1 MDSSFP
7 MFVYSWYS
15 IAWLPAVIIGGLAE
29 DFISDGKDKR
39 SIWIGL
45 TTAYGVIP
53 IVVGL
58 LLACARG

>member
-15 IAWLPAVIIGGLAE
+15 IAWLPAVVIGGLAE
-29 DFISDGKDKR
+29 NYMLDEKDKR

-45 TTAYGVIP
+45 TTTYGVIP

-58 LLACARG
+58 LLDLAHG